1 MKGFILVAA
10 IGAAALATPQTVC
23 AQVVMWPQP
32 APVVWAPVAPA
43 PVMVAPMPVRRYYR
57 RPVVVGH
64 QRVPY
69 VVTRN
74 RPILRGSVSRM
85 RYSYRPVMF

>member
-1 MKGFILVAA
+1 MKGFILAAA
-10 IGAAALATPQTVC
+10 IATAALAAPQTVR
-23 AQVVMWPQP
+23 AQVVVWPQP

-43 PVMVAPMPVRRYYR
+43 PVMVAPVPVRRYYG

-74 RPILRGSVSRM
+74 RPILGGSVSRGHD
-85 RYSYRPVMF
+85 RYRPVMF

>member
-1 MKGFILVAA
+1 MKGLILAAA
-10 IGAAALATPQTVC
+10 IGAAALAAPQTAG

-32 APVVWAPVAPA
+32 APVVWAPVTPA
-43 PVMVAPMPVRRYYR
+43 PVKVAPLHMRRYYW

-74 RPILRGSVSRM
+74 RPILGGSVSRVHY
-85 RYSYRPVMF
+85 RYRPVMF